1 MIWGAKRGSMKRFS
15 VKRLILLLAI
25 LLVVGGV
32 TLALA
37 PWTVSSRALTAD
49 VAEQLREEFGIELD
63 VAGRTVIAFL
73 PLPRLKFEGVSLT
86 ARDGTPLARG
96 GELRGQLAVQPLLF
110 GRIVLDE
117 VSLSNSR
124 VDVSINAF
132 GDSPWHRL
140 ADDARRRIDNGSSAF
155 SIARLALN
163 NVQIFHDDARDGTR
177 QVLRNVALALE
188 WPRVQGAVSLNGSL
202 RIRGETVNITL
213 SELRPAALLANEH
226 SPINLR
232 LHSRFGR
239 LAVTGSVSRG
249 IDAPWLSGR
258 ASFETSAMRDLLVW
272 SGHDLPLGPLL
283 GPVSLEGEV
292 SGVGSVVSWP
302 SLQLG
307 LNGGRLEGAL
317 SARLD
322 DGRLAINGTLAANT
336 LILDD
341 FAAPFLE
348 SAMPSGPWRFSR
360 YDLVQT
366 SGADLD
372 LRLSASEARLRGLR
386 MSDVAMSVLIKQG
399 RIESAL
405 SRATLHGGTARGRF
419 ALTRVRDGDGIELQ
433 AQGSV
438 EAINL
443 GATFRESGGATWVTG
458 RADGEFTLQARGIH
472 AFDMAR
478 RAVGEGRV
486 TIRDGQFVG
495 ISLDDA
501 IRRFENQPL
510 TASRNLRS
518 GMTPFTEARA
528 GILVE
533 NGLGK
538 VVDAGFEA
546 PSISGMVQGIFFI
559 PDRRLSARAAIQS
572 NEAVADGDMVSA
584 LSFDIQGPWH
594 DIAILP
600 DANAL
605 IQRSG
610 AARLLLGPAVEATP
624 IDQLPA
630 Q

>member
-1 MIWGAKRGSMKRFS
+1 MKRFS
-15 VKRLILLLAI
+15 VKRFII
-25 LLVVGGV
+25 FLVFVLCIGAV

-49 VAEQLREEFGIELD
+49 VAEQLRDEFGIEFD
-63 VAGRTVIAFL
+63 ASGRTVIAFL
-73 PLPRLKFEGVSLT
+73 PLPRVKFEAVSLI
-86 ARDGTPLARG
+86 ARDGTPLVRG
-96 GELRGQLAVQPLLF
+96 GELRGKLAVRPLLF

-124 VDVSINAF
+124 MDVVIDEQ
-132 GDSPWHRL
+132 GDSPWRRL
-140 ADDARRRIDNGSSAF
+140 AGDARRRLESGNGQL
-155 SIARLALN
+155 SITRLALN
-163 NVQIFHDDARDGTR
+163 NVQIFYDDAREGTR
-177 QVLRNVALALE
+177 QVLRNVAVALQ
-188 WPRVQGAVSLNGSL
+188 WPHVQGAVSLNGSL
-202 RIRGETVNITL
+202 RIRGETVNIAL
-213 SELRPAALLANEH
+213 SDLRPAALLANEH
-226 SPINLR
+226 SPIDLR
-232 LHSRFGR
+232 LNSRFGR
-239 LAVTGSVSRG
+239 LSVTGSVSRG
-249 IDAPWLSGR
+249 IDAPWLSGQ

-292 SGVGSVVSWP
+292 SGVGRVVSWP

-317 SARLD
+317 TARVD
-322 DGRLAINGTLAANT
+322 DGRLAINGTLAATT

-360 YDLVQT
+360 YDLAQT
-366 SGADLD
+366 SSADLD
-372 LRLSASEARLRGLR
+372 LRVSASAAQLRGLR
-386 MSDVAMSVLIKQG
+386 MSDVAMSVLVKEG
-399 RIESAL
+399 RIEAAL
-405 SRATLHGGTARGRF
+405 SRATIHGGTARGRL
-419 ALTRVRDGDGIELQ
+419 ALTRVDDGDGVELR
-433 AQGSV
+433 AQGAA
-438 EAINL
+438 EAIDL

-458 RADGEFTLQARGIH
+458 QADGEFTLQARGIH

-478 RAVGEGRV
+478 RAVGEGQV
-486 TIRDGQFVG
+486 TIRNGQFVG

-518 GMTPFTEARA
+518 GMTSFNEARA

-538 VVDAGFEA
+538 VVDAGFDA
-546 PSISGMVQGIFFI
+546 PSISGVVQGIFFI
-559 PDRRLSARAAIQS
+559 PDRRISARAAVQGR
-572 NEAVADGDMVSA
+572 EAVADGDMVSA

-610 AARLLLGPAVEATP
+610 AARLLLGPTVEAAP
-624 IDQLPA
+624 IEQ
-630 Q
+630 

>member
-1 MIWGAKRGSMKRFS
+1 MWGAKRGSMKRFS
-15 VKRLILLLAI
+15 VKRLIILFAI

-49 VAEQLREEFGIELD
+49 VAEQLRDEFGIELD
-63 VAGRTVIAFL
+63 VDGRTVIAFL

-124 VDVSINAF
+124 VDVGIDEH
-132 GDSPWHRL
+132 GDSPWNVL
-140 ADDARRRIDNGSSAF
+140 VDDARRRLEDGNGP
-155 SIARLALN
+155 LAISRISVN
-163 NVQIFHDDARDGTR
+163 NVQIFYDDARDGTR
-177 QVLRNVALALE
+177 QVLRNVDMALY
-188 WPRVQGAVSLNGSL
+188 WPRAQGPVTLNGSL
-202 RIRGETVNITL
+202 RIRGETVDIAL
-213 SELRPAALLANEH
+213 SDLRPAALLANEH
-226 SPINLR
+226 SPIDLR
-232 LHSRFGR
+232 LNSRFGR
-239 LAVTGSVSRG
+239 LSVAGSVSRG
-249 IDAPWLSGR
+249 IDAPWLTGR
-258 ASFETSAMRDLLVW
+258 ASFETRAMRDLLVW
-272 SGHDLPLGPLL
+272 SGHKLPLGPLL
-283 GPVSLEGEV
+283 GAFSLEGEV
-292 SGVGSVVSWP
+292 SGVGRVVSWP
-302 SLQLG
+302 SLRIG

-317 SARLD
+317 TARLD
-322 DGRLAINGTLAANT
+322 EGRLAINGTLAANT
-336 LILDD
+336 LMLDD

-360 YDLVQT
+360 YDLSQT

-372 LRLSASEARLRGLR
+372 LRISANEAQLRGLR
-386 MSDVAMSVLIKQG
+386 MSDLAMSVLVKEG
-399 RIESAL
+399 RIETAL
-405 SRATLHGGTARGRF
+405 SRAMIHGGTARGRL
-419 ALTRVRDGDGIELQ
+419 ALTRVEEGDGVELR

-438 EAINL
+438 DAINL

-458 RADGEFTLQARGIH
+458 RADGEFTVQARGVH

-478 RAVGEGRV
+478 RAVGEGRL

-495 ISLDDA
+495 IALDDA
-501 IRRFENQPL
+501 IRRFEHQPL

-518 GMTPFTEARA
+518 GMTPFDEARA
-528 GILVE
+528 GLLVE

-546 PSISGMVQGIFFI
+546 PSISGVVQGIFFI
-559 PDRRLSARAAIQS
+559 PDRRISARAAVQS

-610 AARLLLGPAVEATP
+610 AARLLLGPTVEATP

>member
-1 MIWGAKRGSMKRFS
+1 MKRFS
-15 VKRLILLLAI
+15 VKRFII
-25 LLVVGGV
+25 FLVFVLCIGAV

-37 PWTVSSRALTAD
+37 PWTVSSRALTGD
-49 VAEQLREEFGIELD
+49 VAEQLRDEFGIEFD
-63 VAGRTVIAFL
+63 ASGRTVIAFL
-73 PLPRLKFEGVSLT
+73 PLPRVKFEAVSLI
-86 ARDGTPLARG
+86 ARDGTPLVRG
-96 GELRGQLAVQPLLF
+96 GELRGKLAVRPLLF

-124 VDVSINAF
+124 MDVVIDEQ
-132 GDSPWHRL
+132 GDSPWRRL
-140 ADDARRRIDNGSSAF
+140 AGDARRRLESGNGQL
-155 SIARLALN
+155 SITRLALN
-163 NVQIFHDDARDGTR
+163 NVQIFYDDAREGTR
-177 QVLRNVALALE
+177 QVLRNVAVALQ
-188 WPRVQGAVSLNGSL
+188 WPHVQGAVSLNGSL
-202 RIRGETVNITL
+202 RIRGETVNIAL
-213 SELRPAALLANEH
+213 SDLRPAALLANEH
-226 SPINLR
+226 SPIDLR
-232 LHSRFGR
+232 LNSRFGR
-239 LAVTGSVSRG
+239 LSVTGSVSRG
-249 IDAPWLSGR
+249 IDAPWLSGQ

-292 SGVGSVVSWP
+292 SGVGRVVSWP

-317 SARLD
+317 TARVD
-322 DGRLAINGTLAANT
+322 DGRLAINGTLAATT

-360 YDLVQT
+360 YDLAQT
-366 SGADLD
+366 SSADLD
-372 LRLSASEARLRGLR
+372 LRVSASAAQLRGLR
-386 MSDVAMSVLIKQG
+386 MSDVAMSVLVKEG
-399 RIESAL
+399 RIEAAL
-405 SRATLHGGTARGRF
+405 SRATIHGGTARGRL
-419 ALTRVRDGDGIELQ
+419 ALTRVDDGDGVELR
-433 AQGSV
+433 AQGAA
-438 EAINL
+438 EAIDL

-458 RADGEFTLQARGIH
+458 QADGEFTLQARGIH

-478 RAVGEGRV
+478 RAVGEGQV
-486 TIRDGQFVG
+486 TIRNGQFVG

-518 GMTPFTEARA
+518 GMTSFNEARA

-538 VVDAGFEA
+538 VVDAGFDA
-546 PSISGMVQGIFFI
+546 PSISGVVQGIFFI
-559 PDRRLSARAAIQS
+559 PDRRISARAAVQGR
-572 NEAVADGDMVSA
+572 EAVADGDMVSA

-610 AARLLLGPAVEATP
+610 AARLLLGPTVEAAP
-624 IDQLPA
+624 IEQ
-630 Q
+630 